1 MEEEKELKFHPEIN
15 PLSRK
20 LVEKSNE
27 PIEDR
32 LIKYGNEKNQKIL
45 QEQYNK
51 QIKEQENNT
60 FQPQIPKSS
69 KKLGSKKKKMR
80 LKEIRLNIS
89 SKNPSYNKLDKTQSN
104 NNSIIKNDNNE
115 DNNYNNDSSINISNI
130 SKNEL
135 KNSYSNSI
143 TKSQEFDKS
152 KTENDFSRYNS
163 EKTSFIYH
171 NKIKKVEL
179 NPEKNIYDYLYL
191 ESKIIKDKKD
201 KKIEENM
208 KKNYPFKPTISK
220 KNNELIKNKNE
231 TKEDFINRLAM
242 NKNQYEEI
250 QSLIDKKKNKN
261 NNNNHG
267 SQKLFQP
274 SITRGPKNPIQREFS
289 VNEEGNYE
297 KKIKKESNELFN
309 KEISNAMTKKNLYL
323 KNSMEIIFKKKT
335 EKIQAIF
342 NLLDSDNDGFISSEK
357 IKLSNLNQQTLVLLT
372 PLLEE
377 LQSNKDNMTFKEF
390 YEKAE
395 PLLCKIFT

>member
-15 PLSRK
+15 SLSKK
-20 LVEKSNE
+20 LAMKSNE

-32 LIKYGNEKNQKIL
+32 LIKYGNEKNKKNIK
-45 QEQYNK
+45 EQNYK

-60 FQPQIPKSS
+60 FQPKIPESS
-69 KKLGSKKKKMR
+69 KKLGLKKKKMR
-80 LKEIRLNIS
+80 LEQIRLNIPE
-89 SKNPSYNKLDKTQSN
+89 KNPSYLKLDKNQSN
-104 NNSIIKNDNNE
+104 DNSLIKNDNKE
-115 DNNYNNDSSINISNI
+115 DNNSNNDSSINICNI
-130 SKNEL
+130 NNNEL
-135 KNSYSNSI
+135 KNSYSISV
-143 TKSQEFDKS
+143 TKSQEYDKS
-152 KTENDFSRYNS
+152 KTQNDFSRYNS
-163 EKTSFIYH
+163 DKTSFIYH

-179 NPEKNIYDYLYL
+179 NPEKNLYDYLYL

-231 TKEDFINRLAM
+231 TKEDFINRMAM

-261 NNNNHG
+261 NNSNN

-274 SITRGPKNPIQREFS
+274 SITRGPKNPSQRQFS
-289 VNEEGNYE
+289 VNEEGDYD
-297 KKIKKESNELFN
+297 KKLNKENNELFN
-309 KEISNAMTKKNLYL
+309 KEISNAMTKRNLYL
-323 KNSMEIIFKKKT
+323 KNSMEIIIKKKT
-335 EKIQAIF
+335 EKIQTIF

-395 PLLCKIFT
+395 PLLCKIFS

>member
-15 PLSRK
+15 SLSKK
-20 LVEKSNE
+20 LAMKSNE

-32 LIKYGNEKNQKIL
+32 LIKYGNEKNKKNIK
-45 QEQYNK
+45 EQNYK

-60 FQPQIPKSS
+60 FQPKIPESS
-69 KKLGSKKKKMR
+69 KKLGLKKKKMR
-80 LKEIRLNIS
+80 LEQIRLNIPE
-89 SKNPSYNKLDKTQSN
+89 KNPSYLKLDKNQSN
-104 NNSIIKNDNNE
+104 DNSLIKNDNKE
-115 DNNYNNDSSINISNI
+115 DNNNNNDSSINICNI
-130 SKNEL
+130 NNNEL
-135 KNSYSNSI
+135 KNSYSISV
-143 TKSQEFDKS
+143 TKSQEYDKS
-152 KTENDFSRYNS
+152 KTQNDFSRYNS
-163 EKTSFIYH
+163 DKTSFIYH

-179 NPEKNIYDYLYL
+179 NPEKNLYDYLYL

-201 KKIEENM
+201 KKLDENM

-231 TKEDFINRLAM
+231 TKEDFINRMAM

-261 NNNNHG
+261 NNSNN

-274 SITRGPKNPIQREFS
+274 SITRGPKNPSQRQFS
-289 VNEEGNYE
+289 VNEEGDYD
-297 KKIKKESNELFN
+297 KKLNKENNELFN
-309 KEISNAMTKKNLYL
+309 KEISNAMTKRNLYL
-323 KNSMEIIFKKKT
+323 KNSMEIIIKKKT
-335 EKIQAIF
+335 EKIQTIF

-372 PLLEE
+372 PFLEE
-377 LQSNKDNMTFKEF
+377 LQSNKDNITFKEF

-395 PLLCKIFT
+395 PLLSKLFS

>member
-15 PLSRK
+15 SLSKK
-20 LVEKSNE
+20 LAMKSNE

-32 LIKYGNEKNQKIL
+32 LIKYGNEKNQKNL

-60 FQPQIPKSS
+60 FQPQIPESS
-69 KKLGSKKKKMR
+69 KKLGLKKKKMR
-80 LKEIRLNIS
+80 LEQIRLNIPE
-89 SKNPSYNKLDKTQSN
+89 KNPSYLKLDKNQSN
-104 NNSIIKNDNNE
+104 DNSLIKNDNKE
-115 DNNYNNDSSINISNI
+115 DNNSNNDSSINICNI
-130 SKNEL
+130 NNNEL
-135 KNSYSNSI
+135 KNSYSISV
-143 TKSQEFDKS
+143 TKSQEYDKS
-152 KTENDFSRYNS
+152 KTQNDFSRYNS
-163 EKTSFIYH
+163 DKTSFIYH

-179 NPEKNIYDYLYL
+179 NPEKNLYDYLYL

-231 TKEDFINRLAM
+231 TKEDFINRMAM

-261 NNNNHG
+261 NNSNN

-274 SITRGPKNPIQREFS
+274 SITRGPKNPSQRQFS
-289 VNEEGNYE
+289 VNEEGDYD
-297 KKIKKESNELFN
+297 KKLNKENNELFN
-309 KEISNAMTKKNLYL
+309 KEISNAMTKRNLYL
-323 KNSMEIIFKKKT
+323 KNSMEIIIKKKT
-335 EKIQAIF
+335 EKIQTIF

-395 PLLCKIFT
+395 PLLCQIFT

>member
-15 PLSRK
+15 SLSKK
-20 LVEKSNE
+20 LAMKSNE

-32 LIKYGNEKNQKIL
+32 LIKYGNEKNKKNIK
-45 QEQYNK
+45 EQNYK

-60 FQPQIPKSS
+60 FQPKIPESS
-69 KKLGSKKKKMR
+69 KKLGLKKKKMR
-80 LKEIRLNIS
+80 LEQIRLNIPE
-89 SKNPSYNKLDKTQSN
+89 KNPSYLKLDKNQSN
-104 NNSIIKNDNNE
+104 DNSLIKNDNKE
-115 DNNYNNDSSINISNI
+115 DNNSNNDSSINICNI
-130 SKNEL
+130 NNNEL
-135 KNSYSNSI
+135 KNSYSISV
-143 TKSQEFDKS
+143 TKSQEYDKS
-152 KTENDFSRYNS
+152 KTQNDFSRYNS
-163 EKTSFIYH
+163 DKTSFIYH

-179 NPEKNIYDYLYL
+179 NPEKNLYDYLYL

-231 TKEDFINRLAM
+231 TKEDFINRMAM

-261 NNNNHG
+261 NNNNN

-274 SITRGPKNPIQREFS
+274 SITRGPKNPSQRQFS
-289 VNEEGNYE
+289 VNEEGDYD
-297 KKIKKESNELFN
+297 KKLNKENNELFN
-309 KEISNAMTKKNLYL
+309 KEISNAMTKRNLYL
-323 KNSMEIIFKKKT
+323 KNSMEIIIKKKT
-335 EKIQAIF
+335 EKIQTIF

-395 PLLCKIFT
+395 PLLCKIFS

>member
-15 PLSRK
+15 SLSKK
-20 LVEKSNE
+20 LAMKSNE

-32 LIKYGNEKNQKIL
+32 LIKYGNEKNKKNIK
-45 QEQYNK
+45 EQNYK

-60 FQPQIPKSS
+60 FQPKIPESS
-69 KKLGSKKKKMR
+69 KKLGLKKKKMR
-80 LKEIRLNIS
+80 LEQIRLNIPE
-89 SKNPSYNKLDKTQSN
+89 KNPSYLKLDKNQSN
-104 NNSIIKNDNNE
+104 DNSLIKSDNKE
-115 DNNYNNDSSINISNI
+115 DNNNNNDSSINICNI
-130 SKNEL
+130 NNNEL
-135 KNSYSNSI
+135 KNSYSISV
-143 TKSQEFDKS
+143 TKSQEYDKS
-152 KTENDFSRYNS
+152 KTQNDFSRYNS
-163 EKTSFIYH
+163 DKTSFIYH

-179 NPEKNIYDYLYL
+179 NPEKNLYDYLYL

-231 TKEDFINRLAM
+231 TKEDFINRMAM

-261 NNNNHG
+261 NNCNN

-274 SITRGPKNPIQREFS
+274 SITRGPKNPSQRQFS
-289 VNEEGNYE
+289 VNEEGDYD
-297 KKIKKESNELFN
+297 KKLNKENNELFN
-309 KEISNAMTKKNLYL
+309 KEISNAMTKRNLYL
-323 KNSMEIIFKKKT
+323 KNSMEIIIKKKT
-335 EKIQAIF
+335 EKIQTIF

-372 PLLEE
+372 PFLEE
-377 LQSNKDNMTFKEF
+377 LQSNKDNITFKEF

-395 PLLCKIFT
+395 PLLSKLFS

>member
-15 PLSRK
+15 SLSKK
-20 LVEKSNE
+20 LAMKSNE

-32 LIKYGNEKNQKIL
+32 LIKYGNEKNKKNIK
-45 QEQYNK
+45 EQNYK

-60 FQPQIPKSS
+60 FQPKIPESS
-69 KKLGSKKKKMR
+69 KKLGLKKKKMR
-80 LKEIRLNIS
+80 LEQIRLNIPE
-89 SKNPSYNKLDKTQSN
+89 KNPSYLKLDKNQSN
-104 NNSIIKNDNNE
+104 DNSLIKNDNKE
-115 DNNYNNDSSINISNI
+115 DNNSNNDSSINICNI
-130 SKNEL
+130 NNNEL
-135 KNSYSNSI
+135 KNSYSISV
-143 TKSQEFDKS
+143 TKSQEYDKS
-152 KTENDFSRYNS
+152 KTQNDFSRYNS
-163 EKTSFIYH
+163 DKTSFIYH

-179 NPEKNIYDYLYL
+179 NPEKNLYDYLYL

-231 TKEDFINRLAM
+231 TKEDFINRMAM

-261 NNNNHG
+261 NNSNI

-274 SITRGPKNPIQREFS
+274 SITRGPKNPSQRQFS
-289 VNEEGNYE
+289 VNEEGDYD
-297 KKIKKESNELFN
+297 KKLNKENNELFN
-309 KEISNAMTKKNLYL
+309 KEISNAMTKRNLYL
-323 KNSMEIIFKKKT
+323 KNSMEIIIKKKT
-335 EKIQAIF
+335 EKIQTIF

-395 PLLCKIFT
+395 PLLCKIFS